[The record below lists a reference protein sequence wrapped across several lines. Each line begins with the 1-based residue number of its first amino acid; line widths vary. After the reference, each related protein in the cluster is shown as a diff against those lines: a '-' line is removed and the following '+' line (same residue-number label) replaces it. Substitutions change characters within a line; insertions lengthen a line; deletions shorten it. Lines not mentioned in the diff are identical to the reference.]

1 MLKNIFIYLFILAAA
16 FAFSV
21 MYYAWFSWFLLI
33 VIICA
38 PIVSL
43 AVSLPFMILTAARGL
58 ECFCDDT
65 VSNFDRL
72 HIGVRTKNGRALLCP
87 YLKIRFKTIN
97 SFASKRK
104 SIVLKYG
111 GLINKPVVTACDRL
125 SQHCGCVDIRANFGK
140 VYDFTGIFFLPIR
153 LKFKGETVIM
163 PIPQKPELLPDNQ
176 SAVILGYKPKPG
188 GGFSDDYELREYR
201 SGDSL
206 KSVHWK
212 LSSKY
217 DELMVKAPS
226 EAIYKKLVIKPEI
239 TDNPDTND
247 FVLARFIYVCSALL
261 ASGAKFYA
269 LDGRSGSVVKISSEA
284 GIRLFLVSLY
294 RGSAVQHQESLDEA
308 SIYNILTEGE
318 EVSEG

>member
-1 MLKNIFIYLFILAAA
+1 M
-16 FAFSV
+16 
-21 MYYAWFSWFLLI
+21 
-33 VIICA
+33 
-38 PIVSL
+38 
-43 AVSLPFMILTAARGL
+43 
-58 ECFCDDT
+58 
-65 VSNFDRL
+65 
-72 HIGVRTKNGRALLCP
+72 
-87 YLKIRFKTIN
+87 
-97 SFASKRK
+97 
-104 SIVLKYG
+104 
-111 GLINKPVVTACDRL
+111 
-125 SQHCGCVDIRANFGK
+125 
-140 VYDFTGIFFLPIR
+140 PIR

-261 ASGAKFYA
+261 ANGAKFYA
-269 LDGRSGSVVKISSEA
+269 LDGRSGSVVK
-284 GIRLFLVSLY
+284 
-294 RGSAVQHQESLDEA
+294 SAVRPA
-308 SIYNILTEGE
+308 SDFSCIS
-318 EVSEG
+318 VSWKRRTTSGKP